1 MSEVLSERKTLT
13 LRARARFFDIT
24 FEVYAFRELA
34 HDEVHHIVAAYLMG
48 NRGGVAK
55 GATYK
60 IVSDVGIDD

>member
-1 MSEVLSERKTLT
+1 

-34 HDEVHHIVAAYLMG
+34 HDEVHHIAAAYLMG

-60 IVSDVGIDD
+60 IVSDLGNDD